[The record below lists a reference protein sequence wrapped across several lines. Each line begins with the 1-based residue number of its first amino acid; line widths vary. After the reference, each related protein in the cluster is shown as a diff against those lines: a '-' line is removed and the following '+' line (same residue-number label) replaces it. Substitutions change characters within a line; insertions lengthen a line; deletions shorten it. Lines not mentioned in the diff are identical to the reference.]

1 MFKKIGGDMLIE
13 ISLSFFYPVF
23 VVIAKK
29 HSKLFNLFAFTVG
42 LSIFFFLN
50 FEYSSNLKW
59 KSTFECKTLHSNF
72 RCPSGS
78 LAKKSLHFN
87 AFFFCLSSWCGAAHS
102 KYCGKQ
108 EHQCG
113 EDVVYLKTETKP
125 FTQNAYL
132 FHFLE
137 GHLSSLHSRLTQE
150 SPKPCKMNV
159 SST

>member
-1 MFKKIGGDMLIE
+1 MLIE

-29 HSKLFNLFAFTVG
+29 HCKLFNLFAFTVG
-42 LSIFFFLN
+42 LSMFFFFLLWIFVEFKIKIHIRMQN
-50 FEYSSNLKW
+50 AA
-59 KSTFECKTLHSNF
+59 NF

-78 LAKKSLHFN
+78 LAQKSLHFN
-87 AFFFCLSSWCGAAHS
+87 YAFFFSLSSWCGAAHS

-113 EDVVYLKTETKP
+113 EDVVNLKTETKP

-132 FHFLE
+132 LHFLE

-150 SPKPCKMNV
+150 SPKPFKMNV